1 MEKLDDNNFIDESN
15 ADDDFMVLLK
25 NIKDKMNEIVD
36 WINQQ

>member
-15 ADDDFMVLLK
+15 TDDDFMVLLK